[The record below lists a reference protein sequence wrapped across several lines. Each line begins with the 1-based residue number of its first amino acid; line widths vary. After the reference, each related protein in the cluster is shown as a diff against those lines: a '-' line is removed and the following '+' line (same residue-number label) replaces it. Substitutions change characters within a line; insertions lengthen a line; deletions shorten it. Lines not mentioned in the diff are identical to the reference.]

1 MEFKAH
7 LLIIQLDNVSNIAQN
22 LMHSQTLKPIID
34 IVFFY
39 VLNRHHKHLLTVLLR
54 DVLIDAQPSQIY
66 MDRRKVLLVS
76 QIVLAHI
83 MLIQIHADVN

>member
-22 LMHSQTLKPIID
+22 LMHSQTLKPIIG